1 MSKKQCVVPEGML
14 KAAHEANFSLDAPV
28 RQIVEAALRWQ
39 SENPIVPTQE
49 QYEELHKKWRYDG
62 ITKASSAIEFQRI
75 CRAWQ
80 RQMHLA
86 PEPEVPEDIKDLLMG
101 SAYTPMTGMVELNPE
116 WDKRII
122 EAYRRG
128 QASKESSVVNL
139 GKPQYLLERGR
150 V

>member
-1 MSKKQCVVPEGML
+1 MSGKHYEAMANIKIPE
-14 KAAHEANFSLDAPV
+14 
-28 RQIVEAALRWQ
+28 
-39 SENPIVPTQE
+39 
-49 QYEELHKKWRYDG
+49 
-62 ITKASSAIEFQRI
+62 
-75 CRAWQ
+75 
-80 RQMHLA
+80 QMHLA

-150 V
+150 A